1 MNIDKVNEWIE
12 KEVYFFVRRQNEV
25 ILWTSW

>member
-12 KEVYFFVRRQNEV
+12 KEVYFFFRRQNEV
-25 ILWTSW
+25 ILWTAW